1 MAKINFQPKQVT
13 KKLLSPLSDRARE
26 VLIKRYGLGV
36 KPQKQ
41 TLESIGKEYGITR
54 ERVRQIED
62 SALDN
67 IRKSAEYKDCE
78 EYFTEV
84 KTLVESLGG
93 IVSETELLN
102 EISKSES
109 VQNQTHF
116 ILVVGNPFFKRKED
130 DNFAHR
136 WHIDESLSKKVEDSI
151 KKLYQKLD
159 NEDIVTESEII
170 EEFLKH
176 LENLSEKYRND
187 EILKRWLNIS
197 KKISKNPLGEWGRA
211 DSTNINV
218 KGIRDYAYL
227 VIRRH
232 GSPIHFKEVA
242 EQISKIFNKKAHVA
256 TTHNE
261 LIKDKRFVLVGRGL
275 YALSEWGYSTGVVR
289 DVIKEI
295 IAKNGPLTKNE
306 IIDKVLKERHVK
318 QNTILVNL
326 QNQKFFKRD
335 KAGKYN
341 VA

>member
-13 KKLLSPLSDRARE
+13 KKLLAPLSDRARE

-67 IRKSAEYKDCE
+67 IRKSAEYKNCE

-93 IVSETELLN
+93 IVSEMELLN

-335 KAGKYN
+335 KSGKYN